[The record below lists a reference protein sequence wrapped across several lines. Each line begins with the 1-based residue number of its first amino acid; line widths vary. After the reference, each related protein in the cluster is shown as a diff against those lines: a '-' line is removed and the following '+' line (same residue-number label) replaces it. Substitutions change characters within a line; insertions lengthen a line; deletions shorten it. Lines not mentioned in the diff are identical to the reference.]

1 MKAVLDAEG
10 RIQLPEEVRQAA
22 GLVPGAELEVTL
34 RDGRIE
40 LEPASVPLLLVQQGR
55 WLLPISVTDIP
66 MMTTDKVEE
75 LRQQILDERVREMFP

>member
-1 MKAVLDAEG
+1 MKTVLDAEG

-40 LEPASVPLLLVQQGR
+40 LEPADEPMRLVQQGR
-55 WLLPISVTDIP
+55 WLLPMPLTDVP
-66 MMTTDKVEE
+66 MITTEDVEE
-75 LRQQILDERVREMFP
+75 LRRQILDEQVREMFP